1 MFIDVGEEVEN
12 TVFDFPCEMDD
23 EMMDFMFEY
32 ARENMSEETF
42 EQMMVQWAMLDI
54 IEKKVTET
62 LNSLP
67 EEAK

>member
-1 MFIDVGEEVEN
+1 MFIDVGEEVEK
-12 TVFDFPCEMDD
+12 TVYDLPCEMDD